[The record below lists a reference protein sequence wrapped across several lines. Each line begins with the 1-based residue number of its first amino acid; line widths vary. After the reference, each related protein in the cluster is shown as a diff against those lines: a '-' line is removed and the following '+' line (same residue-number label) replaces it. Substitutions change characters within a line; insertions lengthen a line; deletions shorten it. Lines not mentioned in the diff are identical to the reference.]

1 MSYALAISIVLAAAL
16 SAALT
21 TIIIQRWIAF
31 DIRRQHHEVGS
42 VVFLQL
48 GVVFAVLLAFV
59 FSGTW
64 NEYNDAAQAAN
75 LEAGALHGA
84 ALLAATL
91 PAADA
96 SAVLSAEQNYLQA
109 VVSEEYP
116 IIAKT
121 RAEDTGADLKMQML
135 IRTALNVRTADPD
148 QHDTKNAILSLLTQA
163 HTQRGIRIYEG
174 ASGVP
179 IALWCVL
186 IGLAL
191 VLAFSVSFSA
201 IQYASTAVAVAACFS
216 AGIASILIVA
226 RLLDYPFEGAL
237 AQPPSDFIVLSGK
250 VSTLLGAT
258 GTGPAH

>member
-1 MSYALAISIVLAAAL
+1 MSYAVAISIVLAAAL
-16 SAALT
+16 LAAVVT
-21 TIIIQRWIAF
+21 AIIQRWIDF
-31 DIRRQHHEVGS
+31 DVRRQHHEVGS

-96 SAVLSAEQNYLQA
+96 AAILSAEQSYLQT
-109 VVSEEYP
+109 VVSDEYP
-116 IIAKT
+116 VVAKT
-121 RAEDTGADLKMQML
+121 RGEDTGSDQKLQML
-135 IRTALNVRTADPD
+135 IKAALNVRTTDPD

-174 ASGVP
+174 GSGVP

-191 VLAFSVSFSA
+191 VLALSVSFSA
-201 IQYASTAVAVAACFS
+201 LQYASTAVAVAACFS

-237 AQPPSDFIVLSGK
+237 AQPPNDFVNLGGK
-250 VSTLLGAT
+250 VSALLNAT
-258 GTGPAH
+258 SAAPR